1 MLLHLSTNHLST
13 ANTEIIKMIQQVKE
27 QFQINI
33 LQRKMNNK
41 GLVEDHSTITETL
54 KIIEAL
60 MLSLEL
66 KELNLNHKELP
77 MILTDLKKDV
87 QPQRLINGDPSM
99 LTNEKESSAITKET
113 TETTKSVSFQ
123 NNILPK

>member
-1 MLLHLSTNHLST
+1 
-13 ANTEIIKMIQQVKE
+13 MIQQVKE

-54 KIIEAL
+54 RIIEAL

-87 QPQRLINGDPSM
+87 QHQRLINGDPSM

-113 TETTKSVSFQ
+113 TETIKSVSFQ